1 MKKFFTNIPLQK
13 EGQLQRCQYKT
24 RGNSTLAMEE
34 KTSFPIIQA
43 INGYVAPGEDFRVI
57 AVVQDNED
65 AERNYDYL
73 QTELQEL
80 CARKGLGYPESGIER
95 VRGPEDQRVA
105 SNVATFQSLLEYVD
119 DEDELFACVTFGT
132 KPMSMALL
140 MAVRYAYRLKKNT
153 TVSCVVYGE
162 VDLHGS
168 KNPNDWDCYI
178 YDETALVQL
187 DEVTRMLADRGV
199 KNPEAV
205 ISSILDL

>member
-1 MKKFFTNIPLQK
+1 MKKFFTNVPLQK
-13 EGQLQRCQYKT
+13 EGQLQRCLYET
-24 RGNSTLAMEE
+24 RGNSKLAMAE

-43 INGYVAPGEDFRVI
+43 INGYVEPDEDFRVI
-57 AVVQDNED
+57 AVVRDNED
-65 AERNYDYL
+65 EERNYKYL
-73 QTELQEL
+73 QKELQEL
-80 CARKGLGYPESGIER
+80 CDRKGLKFPESGVER

-162 VDLHGS
+162 VDRHDS